1 MGRLGSV
8 YEETLIS
15 QTSSLMWKHIVVLL
29 VMLSLV
35 ACNQKQFTINNEYD
49 VIVIGGGPAGIG
61 AALAAAETGAR
72 TVLIERDSIIGGT
85 TVQAEVCDIGLFY
98 AWKRQII
105 AGPAWDLVV
114 KAVEEAHGNLPD
126 FSKQEPDKWMES
138 CVHVDPEVY
147 SRVAKETLREAGVEL
162 IMNSEVTAIERTAD
176 GWKIDSITGRQV
188 VDATGNATIAAL
200 AGAERIKSPD
210 SIRQPGSFFF
220 WISSKGLDFDWEAV
234 NRAQKMAIEDG
245 ELLPTDMPVG
255 MSFFI
260 SKSGGSGCY
269 IPLADNSTP
278 EARAETNRRGIEARD
293 RILAFIRQQKGLEN
307 VELVSSA
314 NEVGVRETYRVV
326 GEKTITEEDYLQGIV
341 PDDALAWSYWMVDEH
356 NSGTGSA
363 RLVFLEKDK
372 VATIPLGAM
381 LPKGVNNMLVAGRA
395 ISSDQGANSALRVQ
409 ASCMAMG
416 QAAGVVAAL
425 AASHHCDPRDVPLDL
440 IRKHLSDIGH
450 IVPITS
456 ASTAPHSRQCGA
468 IR

>member
-1 MGRLGSV
+1 MKRHFVIL
-8 YEETLIS
+8 
-15 QTSSLMWKHIVVLL
+15 LL
-29 VMLSLV
+29 VLMSLV
-35 ACNQKQFTINNEYD
+35 ACHQKQVANNSNYD
-49 VIVIGGGPAGIG
+49 VIVVGGGPAGIG

-98 AWKRQII
+98 AWKKQII

-114 KAVEEAHGNLPD
+114 KAVEEAHGSLPD
-126 FSKQEPDKWMES
+126 FSLQEPDKWMES

-147 SRVAKETLREAGVEL
+147 SRVAKETLRKAGVVL
-162 IMNSEVTAIERTAD
+162 IMNNEVTSVERTAD

-188 VDATGNATIAAL
+188 IDATGNATVAAL
-200 AGAERIKSPD
+200 AGAERVKSPD
-210 SIRQPGSFFF
+210 SIRQPGSFFL
-220 WISSKGLDFDWEAV
+220 WISSKGMDFDWEAV
-234 NRAQKMAIEDG
+234 NRAQKEAIEDG

-260 SKSGGSGCY
+260 SKGGGSGCY

-278 EARAETNRRGIEARD
+278 EARVETNQRGIEARD
-293 RILAFIRQQKGLEN
+293 RVLAFIRRQKGLED

-314 NEVGVRETYRVV
+314 REVGVRETYRVV
-326 GEKTITEEDYLQGIV
+326 GEKTITEQDYLQGIV

-356 NSGTGSA
+356 NAGKSA
-363 RLVFLEKDK
+363 RLVFLEEGK
-372 VATIPLGAM
+372 VGAISLGAM
-381 LPKGVNNMLVAGRA
+381 LPKGVGNMLVAGRA

-425 AASHHCDPRDVPLDL
+425 AANRHCDPRDVSLNL
-440 IRKHLSDIGH
+440 ARKCLTDIGH
-450 IVPITS
+450 IVPKTDENAHLPS
-456 ASTAPHSRQCGA
+456 Q
-468 IR
+468 